1 MSSILARR
9 GWLIATAAVCG
20 FASTAAMAQA
30 PAAPAAPTPPPVTP
44 RLADGHPDLNGIWG
58 GGVAQLTPTCGE
70 KQIDAFGAQIFGPQ
84 ALAGANERFT
94 AGGAKGGQQWITF
107 EQDCGPTHRA
117 HIIQPQYKPEYWQS
131 IRDHDRYANAGGDKL
146 KFADPV
152 WLNYPLGV
160 PRMGP
165 PNEIVQLGNKVTF
178 LYETNNIFRSIP
190 TDCRPFD
197 PVLQYDQSWMG
208 LAVGCW
214 QGDKLVVTSVGF
226 TDKSWLD
233 WPGYIHSDEMTV
245 TETFERRGDQLVYT
259 VKVDDPVMLVAPY
272 TPTPTTL
279 NLNKNPQTLLM
290 QDLPYVER
298 SLGALSDPALGSSVR
313 TT

>member
-1 MSSILARR
+1 MESGPSARY
-9 GWLIATAAVCG
+9 G
-20 FASTAAMAQA
+20 S
-30 PAAPAAPTPPPVTP
+30 
-44 RLADGHPDLNGIWG
+44 
-58 GGVAQLTPTCGE
+58 
-70 KQIDAFGAQIFGPQ
+70 QIFGPQ
-84 ALAGANERFT
+84 AQAGADERFG

-117 HIIQPQYKPEYWQS
+117 HLIQPQYKPQYWQS
-131 IRDHDRYANAGGDKL
+131 VRDRDRYANAGGDKVQ
-146 KFADPV
+146 FADPV

-178 LYETNNIFRSIP
+178 LYETNNVFRSIP
-190 TDCRPFD
+190 TDCRAFD

-233 WPGYIHSDEMTV
+233 WPGYIHSAEMKV
-245 TETFERRGDQLVYT
+245 TETFERKGDQLIYT
-259 VKVDDPVMLVAPY
+259 MSVDDPVMLVAPY
-272 TPTPTTL
+272 SPVPTTL
-279 NLNKNPQTLLM
+279 NLNKNPQTQLM

-298 SLGALSDPALGSSVR
+298 SLGALSDPDYRG
-313 TT
+313 